1 MSEFARRVVCET
13 VLLFSE
19 VASGSVHVQK
29 EKPVTI
35 SFRTLAVVLTAVLAA
50 ACSSDR
56 GDADSRVAEL
66 EKQLAETQKKLAD
79 GATTATD
86 TTLPPPAAQSAAAAT
101 PAPAPAPPAN
111 ASAAQ
116 GSKPPTPAGNK
127 PSASAA
133 ATAQAQK
140 EAEELQAKRE
150 EAQRQLD
157 AQREL
162 NARQAETNAKLQQDL
177 ERLKPREYTLP
188 AGTTF
193 SVRLPRE
200 VSTKGSATG
209 ATFDGLLEYD
219 LKSGETVL
227 AKAGTRV
234 NGVVVESDPGG
245 RVKGVASITI
255 GVRSIVGVKGASIA
269 VTTDSQTA
277 DAQSTKK
284 KDAVRTGV
292 ATGVGALIG
301 GIAGGGKGAAIGAG
315 VGAGAGVGTNM
326 ATKGD
331 PAVFPAESLLEFK
344 TQAPVTVTI
353 QP

>member
-1 MSEFARRVVCET
+1 MAGQIARF
-13 VLLFSE
+13 VLIVERSP
-19 VASGSVHVQK
+19 GDVHVHK
-29 EKPVTI
+29 EMPVTNPC
-35 SFRTLAVVLTAVLAA
+35 RRLALVLTAALAA
-50 ACSSDR
+50 ACSSER
-56 GDADSRVAEL
+56 ADTDPRVAEL
-66 EKQLAETQKKLAD
+66 EKQLAETQKQLAQN
-79 GATTATD
+79 T
-86 TTLPPPAAQSAAAAT
+86 PPAQPAAQAALTAEQPLPEPPTAGAR
-101 PAPAPAPPAN
+101 PAQAPPQGAK
-111 ASAAQ
+111 AAPST
-116 GSKPPTPAGNK
+116 SKPT
-127 PSASAA
+127 ASAA

-140 EAEELQAKRE
+140 EANQLAAKQQA
-150 EAQRQLD
+150 EAQRVIEEQK
-157 AQREL
+157 AL

-200 VSTKGSATG
+200 VSTERATTG
-209 ATFDGLLEYD
+209 ATFDGLLEHD

-234 NGVVVESDPGG
+234 NGFVVESDPGG
-245 RVKGVASITI
+245 RVKGVASLTV
-255 GVRSIVGVKGASIA
+255 GVRSIVGVKGNSIA
-269 VTTDSQTA
+269 VTSDSFTA

-315 VGAGAGVGTNM
+315 VGAGAGVGTNL
-326 ATKGD
+326 ATRGE
-331 PAVFPAESLLEFK
+331 PAVIPAEALLEFRL
-344 TQAPVTVTI
+344 QAPVTVTI

>member
-1 MSEFARRVVCET
+1 M
-13 VLLFSE
+13 
-19 VASGSVHVQK
+19 
-29 EKPVTI
+29 TI
-35 SFRTLAVVLTAVLAA
+35 SCRTLAVVLTAVLAA
-50 ACSSDR
+50 ACSSDK
-56 GDADSRVAEL
+56 GDADARVAEL

-79 GATTATD
+79 NATPATD
-86 TTLPPPAAQSAAAAT
+86 TSLPAPAAQPAT
-101 PAPAPAPPAN
+101 PAPAPA
-111 ASAAQ
+111 ASASAPAPQ
-116 GSKPPTPAGNK
+116 SAKPSASANNK

-140 EAEELQAKRE
+140 EAAELQAKRE

-157 AQREL
+157 EQKAL
-162 NARQAETNAKLQQDL
+162 NERQAETNAKLQQDL
-177 ERLKPREYTLP
+177 ERMKPREYTLP

-209 ATFDGLLEYD
+209 ATFDGLLEHD

-227 AKAGTRV
+227 AKAGSRV

-245 RVKGVASITI
+245 RVKGVASITV
-255 GVRSIVGVKGASIA
+255 GVRSIVGVRGASIP
-269 VTTDSQTA
+269 VTTDSQSA

-326 ATKGD
+326 ATKGE
-331 PAVFPAESLLEFK
+331 PAVFPAESLLEFRL
-344 TQAPVTVTI
+344 QAPVTVTI
-353 QP
+353 QPQ

>member
-1 MSEFARRVVCET
+1 
-13 VLLFSE
+13 
-19 VASGSVHVQK
+19 
-29 EKPVTI
+29 VTI

-79 GATTATD
+79 GATASTD
-86 TTLPPPAAQSAAAAT
+86 TSLPPSAAQPAAAT
-101 PAPAPAPPAN
+101 PALATAPPAN
-111 ASAAQ
+111 ASASQ
-116 GSKPPTPAGNK
+116 GSKPPASAGNSNK
-127 PSASAA
+127 SSASAA

-140 EAEELQAKRE
+140 EEAELQARRE
-150 EAQRQLD
+150 AAQRQLD
-157 AQREL
+157 EQKEV
-162 NARQAETNAKLQQDL
+162 NARQAEATAKLQQDL

-200 VSTKGSATG
+200 VSTKDSATG
-209 ATFDGLLEYD
+209 AVFDGLLEHD

-234 NGVVVESDPGG
+234 NGLVVDSDPGG
-245 RVKGVASITI
+245 RVKGVASIKV
-255 GVRSIVGVKGASIA
+255 GVRSIVGVKGAPIA

-315 VGAGAGVGTNM
+315 VGAGAGVGTNL

-331 PAVFPAESLLEFK
+331 PAVFPAESLLEFRL
-344 TQAPVTVTI
+344 QAPVTVTI

>member
-1 MSEFARRVVCET
+1 M
-13 VLLFSE
+13 
-19 VASGSVHVQK
+19 
-29 EKPVTI
+29 
-35 SFRTLAVVLTAVLAA
+35 
-50 ACSSDR
+50 
-56 GDADSRVAEL
+56 
-66 EKQLAETQKKLAD
+66 
-79 GATTATD
+79 
-86 TTLPPPAAQSAAAAT
+86 
-101 PAPAPAPPAN
+101 
-111 ASAAQ
+111 
-116 GSKPPTPAGNK
+116 
-127 PSASAA
+127 
-133 ATAQAQK
+133 
-140 EAEELQAKRE
+140 
-150 EAQRQLD
+150 RQLD
-157 AQREL
+157 EQKAL

-177 ERLKPREYTLP
+177 ERMKPRDYTLP

-209 ATFDGLLEYD
+209 ATFDGLLEHD

-245 RVKGVASITI
+245 RVKGVASITV
-255 GVRSIVGVKGASIA
+255 GVRSIVGLKGASIP

-326 ATKGD
+326 APKGD
-331 PAVFPAESLLEFK
+331 PAVFTAESLLEFRL
-344 TQAPVTVTI
+344 QAPVTVTV
-353 QP
+353 QPQ

>member
-1 MSEFARRVVCET
+1 M
-13 VLLFSE
+13 
-19 VASGSVHVQK
+19 
-29 EKPVTI
+29 TI

-50 ACSSDR
+50 ACSSDG

-79 GATTATD
+79 NSTPTAD
-86 TTLPPPAAQSAAAAT
+86 PSQAAPAAQ
-101 PAPAPAPPAN
+101 PAPPAPN
-111 ASAAQ
+111 PASPVSRPASQAA
-116 GSKPPTPAGNK
+116 KPAAPVGGK
-127 PSASAA
+127 PSATASAA
-133 ATAQAQK
+133 ATAQAQR
-140 EAEELQAKRE
+140 EAAELQAQRE

-157 AQREL
+157 EQKAL
-162 NARQAETNAKLQQDL
+162 NARQAETNVKLQQDL
-177 ERLKPREYTLP
+177 ERMKPRDYTLP

-193 SVRLPRE
+193 AVRLPRE

-209 ATFDGLLEYD
+209 ATFDGLLEHD

-255 GVRSIVGVKGASIA
+255 GVRSIVGVKGAPIA

-331 PAVFPAESLLEFK
+331 PAVFPAESLLEFRL
-344 TQAPVTVTI
+344 QAPVTVTI
-353 QP
+353 QPQ

>member
-1 MSEFARRVVCET
+1 
-13 VLLFSE
+13 
-19 VASGSVHVQK
+19 
-29 EKPVTI
+29 VTI
-35 SFRTLAVVLTAVLAA
+35 SCRTLAVVLTAVLAA
-50 ACSSDR
+50 ACSSDK

-79 GATTATD
+79 GSAPAAD
-86 TTLPPPAAQSAAAAT
+86 TSQPAPAAQPAT
-101 PAPAPAPPAN
+101 PAPAAPASASTPAPQGDRPPA
-111 ASAAQ
+111 A
-116 GSKPPTPAGNK
+116 AGNK

-133 ATAQAQK
+133 ATAKAQK
-140 EAEELQAKRE
+140 EAAELQAKRE

-157 AQREL
+157 EQKSL
-162 NARQAETNAKLQQDL
+162 NARQAETNAKLQEDL
-177 ERLKPREYTLP
+177 ERMKPRDYTLP

-193 SVRLPRE
+193 SVRLPRD

-209 ATFDGLLEYD
+209 ATFDGLLEHD

-245 RVKGVASITI
+245 RVKGVASITV
-255 GVRSIVGVKGASIA
+255 GVRSIVGVKGASIP

-326 ATKGD
+326 ATKGE
-331 PAVFPAESLLEFK
+331 PAVFPAESLLEFRL
-344 TQAPVTVTI
+344 QAPVTVTI
-353 QP
+353 QRQ

>member
-1 MSEFARRVVCET
+1 MSSPSAWDRVRQR
-13 VLLFSE
+13 LRS
-19 VASGSVHVQK
+19 K
-29 EKPVTI
+29 EKLVTI
-35 SFRTLAVVLTAVLAA
+35 SFRALAVVLTAVLAA
-50 ACSSDR
+50 ACSSDK
-56 GDADSRVAEL
+56 GDADARVAEL

-79 GATTATD
+79 GSAPAAD
-86 TTLPPPAAQSAAAAT
+86 TSQPPPAAQPAT
-101 PAPAPAPPAN
+101 PAPTPADPVSAPA
-111 ASAAQ
+111 SQ
-116 GSKPPTPAGNK
+116 GSKPTAGSK

-140 EAEELQAKRE
+140 EAAELQAKQTAE
-150 EAQRQLD
+150 IQAKQAEGQRAIETQK
-157 AQREL
+157 AL
-162 NARQAETNAKLQQDL
+162 NAQQAETNAKLQEDL
-177 ERLKPREYTLP
+177 ERLKPRDYTLP

-209 ATFDGLLEYD
+209 ATFDGLLEHD

-234 NGVVVESDPGG
+234 NGIVVESDPGG

-255 GVRSIVGVKGASIA
+255 GVRSIVGVKGASIP

-331 PAVFPAESLLEFK
+331 PAVFAAESLLEFRL
-344 TQAPVTVTI
+344 QAPVTVTI
-353 QP
+353 QPQ